1 MAVAYGIVLSSPFPN
16 YHFFA
21 HRMRELC
28 GQLNLTF
35 FMADKVW
42 VGDFLR
48 KLEQKE
54 IEVRVCSSIFSIVQ
68 FSA

>member
-1 MAVAYGIVLSSPFPN
+1 MAVAYDIVLSSPFPN

-35 FMADKVW
+35 FMADQVW

-48 KLEQKE
+48 KLQESGLAE
-54 IEVRVCSSIFSIVQ
+54 STFVLFTSG
-68 FSA
+68 

>member
-1 MAVAYGIVLSSPFPN
+1 MAIAYDIVLSSPFPN

-21 HRMRELC
+21 QRMRELC

-35 FMADKVW
+35 FMADQVW

-48 KLEQKE
+48 KLQERE
-54 IEVRVCSSIFSIVQ
+54 IEGDVAGQARRH
-68 FSA
+68 